1 VGFGLFRALNSG
13 YELWLA
19 GLDLGSRGGGHG
31 RSLLA
36 ALFATAQGQKTY
48 IVRVQ
53 RGSSYIDAL
62 QHLLADFGFL
72 PAGDT
77 PRLRWFLRTDAPADV
92 ASRLRAAVEARVA
105 LN

>member
-1 VGFGLFRALNSG
+1 MIALRLG
-13 YELWLA
+13 Y
-19 GLDLGSRGGGHG
+19 HG

-53 RGSSYIDAL
+53 RGSRYVNAL
-62 QHLLADFGFL
+62 QHLLTDFGFV

-77 PRLRWFLRTDAPADV
+77 PRLRWFLRTDAPPDLV
-92 ASRLRAAVEARVA
+92 SRLRDAVEQRIA